1 MLKKS
6 EGEKNKRKNSKK
18 HQQEIRVGG
27 AKDGSISNMNIG
39 DKLKILVDITKN
51 DIVKKEFKNS
61 PFDKKT
67 DGTYYDSDKITKYEN
82 KEDSVLQTIKF
93 ILMCIYLGTDESYYY
108 LVNHFKSI
116 SDSYIIDLKVFPKEK
131 LYKIVDTYTHYYEHK
146 NYANKLFNKLQLK
159 LTSYNTDGKPV
170 VINNKLSNFDN
181 FIYKFIE
188 NFYKFRIYC
197 QTDDSVGDI
206 NKLYVPFKYYN
217 LTKLQDKEN
226 KIKNYIDSS
235 GNSLNNNFR
244 IVEKPDIK
252 TIIVDIKKYTTEFDN
267 IIVIEQKE
275 GKSLKYPEKFT
286 ATMIIDFL
294 NSLYTTPIINDE
306 YDKYIKGKILEYN
319 TYFFVEL
326 FIKEKKRIDGSIET
340 KGTYDS
346 TLTKL
351 LKYLR
356 RAAIGNYRDKEEFM
370 KIVDKAISNVY
381 NISVLNLQHVQQ
393 LQKVKFGQS
402 YTLTPA
408 DNNKI
413 IELYS
418 KIEAYV
424 EISIIGR
431 DLLCDD
437 TDNLLGI
444 QSIIFY
450 SFMIRNENFSKDD
463 IIIDRLKSISKIEES
478 TVRISQKKG
487 IKDCDKIIDNIVSN
501 KEFLLG
507 FSLYTTYST
516 EILNNI
522 NKDQQYNKFK
532 NIADKIKEVL
542 DPNYKNIIKNYNKS
556 IDLYFAKY
564 KMIDTSVNI
573 IEQRKEFEYIFDDM
587 GL

>member
-159 LTSYNTDGKPV
+159 LTSYNTDGKSV

-217 LTKLQDKEN
+217 LTKLQNKE
-226 KIKNYIDSS
+226 KLITIYKNSN

-370 KIVDKAISNVY
+370 KIVKRAISNVY
-381 NISVLNLQHVQQ
+381 SISVQQ
-393 LQKVKFGQS
+393 LQQVKFGQS
-402 YTLTPA
+402 HTLIP
-408 DNNKI
+408 DENKI

-418 KIEAYV
+418 KIEANV

-450 SFMIRNENFSKDD
+450 SFMIHNKNFSKDD

-516 EILNNI
+516 EILNSSNI
-522 NKDQQYNKFK
+522 SVLYNNFK
-532 NIADKIKEVL
+532 NIADKINEML
-542 DPNYKNIIKNYNKS
+542 DPNYKNIINNYNKS
-556 IDLYFAKY
+556 IDEYLVKY
-564 KMIDTSVNI
+564 KNINSSATEADI
-573 IEQRKEFEYIFDDM
+573 IEKKKKLKYIVDDM

>member
-18 HQQEIRVGG
+18 HQQEIRGGG

-39 DKLKILVDITKN
+39 DKLKRLVDITKLN
-51 DIVKKEFKNS
+51 NVKDVFKNS

-67 DGTYYDSDKITKYEN
+67 DGTYYDSDKITLYN
-82 KEDSVLQTIKF
+82 VGNNVLQTIKLIF
-93 ILMCIYLGTDESYYY
+93 MCIYLGTDESYYY
-108 LVNHFKSI
+108 LVNHFNNFYTE
-116 SDSYIIDLKVFPKEK
+116 YIIDLKVFPNKE
-131 LYKIVDTYTHYYEHK
+131 LYKT
-146 NYANKLFNKLQLK
+146 YANELFKNLELK
-159 LTSYNTDGKPV
+159 LKSYNTGGRSV
-170 VINNKLSNFDN
+170 VRNNNSFDN
-181 FIYKFIE
+181 FIYEFIE

-197 QTDDSVGDI
+197 ETDDDNGSI

-217 LTKLQDKEN
+217 LTKLQGKEK
-226 KIKNYIDSS
+226 KITIYSDSN

-244 IVEKPDIK
+244 IVENTNIQ
-252 TIIVDIKKYTTEFDN
+252 TIIEDIKKYTTEFDN
-267 IIVIEQKE
+267 IIVIEQNV
-275 GKSLKYPEKFT
+275 GKSLKNLEKFT

-294 NSLYTTPIINDE
+294 NSLYTTPIINIE
-306 YDKYIKGKILEYN
+306 YDKYIKEKILEYN

-326 FIKEKKRIDGSIET
+326 FIKEKKNTDDNAKTLGMD
-340 KGTYDS
+340 DS

-356 RAAIGNYRDKEEFM
+356 RAAIGNYSDKEEFM
-370 KIVDKAISNVY
+370 KIVKSAISNVY
-381 NISVLNLQHVQQ
+381 SVSVRKLQQSQQSQQVQQ
-393 LQKVKFGQS
+393 VNFGQLQTQMS
-402 YTLTPA
+402 QK
-408 DNNKI
+408 NKKI
-413 IELYS
+413 IELYN
-418 KIEAYV
+418 KIEANV

-437 TDNLLGI
+437 ADNILGI

-450 SFMIRNENFSKDD
+450 SFMIHNDNFSKDD

-478 TVRISQKKG
+478 TFRISQKKS

-516 EILNNI
+516 EILKKGDNNA
-522 NKDQQYNKFK
+522 KYLTFK
-532 NIADKIKEVL
+532 NIAVKIKEEF
-542 DPNYKNIIKNYNKS
+542 DPNYKNIINKYNES
-556 IDLYFAKY
+556 IDIYIAKY
-564 KMIDTSVNI
+564 KMIDTNNSNI
-573 IEQRKEFEYIFDDM
+573 REKKNELQYNLNET

>member
-6 EGEKNKRKNSKK
+6 EGEISKRKISKK
-18 HQQEIRVGG
+18 HQEEIRVGG

-39 DKLKILVDITKN
+39 EKLKILVDITKLN
-51 DIVKKEFKNS
+51 NVKDVFKNS

-67 DGTYYDSDKITKYEN
+67 DGTYYDSDKITLYN
-82 KEDSVLQTIKF
+82 VGNNVLQTIKF

-108 LVNHFKSI
+108 LVNHFNNI
-116 SDSYIIDLKVFPKEK
+116 YTEYNIDLKVFPNKE
-131 LYKIVDTYTHYYEHK
+131 LYKTDKTDNKHYTEHK
-146 NYANKLFNKLQLK
+146 NYADTLFNNLELK
-159 LTSYNTDGKPV
+159 LKTYNTDGKSV
-170 VINNKLSNFDN
+170 VINDKLSNFDY
-181 FIYKFIE
+181 FIYEFIE

-197 QTDDSVGDI
+197 QTDDSGSI

-217 LTKLQDKEN
+217 LTKLK
-226 KIKNYIDSS
+226 KKDSLITIYKDS
-235 GNSLNNNFR
+235 NGNSLNNNFR
-244 IVEKPDIK
+244 IVEKNADIQ
-252 TIIVDIKKYTTEFDN
+252 TIIEDIKKYTTEFDN
-267 IIVIEQKE
+267 IIVIEQKK
-275 GKSLKYPEKFT
+275 GKKELKYPEKFT

-326 FIKEKKRIDGSIET
+326 FIKEKKNTDEQSET
-340 KGTYDS
+340 LGMDDS

-370 KIVDKAISNVY
+370 KIVENAIC
-381 NISVLNLQHVQQ
+381 NIYSVSVPLQ
-393 LQKVKFGQS
+393 
-402 YTLTPA
+402 
-408 DNNKI
+408 DNNMK
-413 IELYS
+413 LYN
-418 KIEAYV
+418 KIEANV
-424 EISIIGR
+424 EIIIIGR

-437 TDNLLGI
+437 ADNILGI

-450 SFMIRNENFSKDD
+450 SFMIHNENFYKDD

-478 TVRISQKKG
+478 TVRISQKKS

-501 KEFLLG
+501 KKFLLG

-516 EILNNI
+516 EIL
-522 NKDQQYNKFK
+522 KKEEYNAKYEIFK
-532 NIADKIKEVL
+532 NIAKKIKENL
-542 DPNYKNIIKNYNKS
+542 NPNYENIIKNYNKS

-564 KMIDTSVNI
+564 KIIDTDVAI
-573 IEQRKEFEYIFDDM
+573 TEIKKKELKYIFDNM